1 MNDNQIQMAL
11 SNTDRNNN
19 FNKIEFKQGVNVWV
33 WRKHN
38 PNKLEW
44 RFDGPHQITRKLS
57 ENSYEIQI
65 AERTI
70 DNRTYAARKKNVST
84 RHLRLYRPFD
94 DNFEDTS
101 PSWLTEE
108 TDNQDD
114 NIEMSVDMYCI
125 IPHYCWIDVE
135 EDNLPFCV
143 GQIEK
148 IDRRNNTIEVRRH
161 GNNENNIY
169 GQQLPA
175 WIHITSRS
183 RNTVYRKT
191 RASSNHYPYSNSI
204 HVPGKLTYNYP
215 IRLDWILYYGF
226 NLENG
231 VIPEAII

>member
-1 MNDNQIQMAL
+1 
-11 SNTDRNNN
+11 
-19 FNKIEFKQGVNVWV
+19 
-33 WRKHN
+33 
-38 PNKLEW
+38 
-44 RFDGPHQITRKLS
+44 
-57 ENSYEIQI
+57 
-65 AERTI
+65 
-70 DNRTYAARKKNVST
+70 
-84 RHLRLYRPFD
+84 
-94 DNFEDTS
+94 
-101 PSWLTEE
+101 
-108 TDNQDD
+108 
-114 NIEMSVDMYCI
+114 MSVDMYCI

-231 VIPEAII
+231 VIPEAIYRKIAADPDIPWTDEEYE